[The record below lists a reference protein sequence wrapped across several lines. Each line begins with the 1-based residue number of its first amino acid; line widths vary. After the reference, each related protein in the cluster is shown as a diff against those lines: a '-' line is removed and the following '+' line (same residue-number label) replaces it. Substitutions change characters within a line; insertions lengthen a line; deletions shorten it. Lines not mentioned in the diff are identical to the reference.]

1 MTIQEFREEWLTPA
15 EDQVF
20 MGVLLGNRDKPPGH
34 PAATAAER
42 QLVSSILRK
51 WKKFRAEQ

>member
-1 MTIQEFREEWLTPA
+1 LTPA

-20 MGVLLGNRDKPPGH
+20 MSVSLGNREKPPGH
-34 PAATAAER
+34 PAASAAER